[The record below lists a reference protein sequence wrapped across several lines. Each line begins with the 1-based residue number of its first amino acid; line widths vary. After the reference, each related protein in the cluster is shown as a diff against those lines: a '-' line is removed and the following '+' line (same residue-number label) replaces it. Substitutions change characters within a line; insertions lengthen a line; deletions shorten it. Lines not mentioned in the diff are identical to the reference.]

1 MRTPA
6 PVATVQL
13 PERCYSMDVQYPLM
27 VVATAERHIQIFNLT
42 NPNTAYKVCSEVL
55 DAPTYSYLRF

>member
-1 MRTPA
+1 MRSPT

-27 VVATAERHIQIFNLT
+27 VVATAERNIQIFNLT
-42 NPNTAYKVCSEVL
+42 NPNTAYKVCPRGSLDVL
-55 DAPTYSYLRF
+55 T